1 MLVGLAALLA
11 TISLAGTATA
21 APGGLT
27 IDRGVVQSVS
37 PSRIV
42 LRELDGSTVG
52 IAVGPRTRVLL
63 NGLPAVLSDVRP
75 GFVAAVAHDGSAPA
89 RVIRAFGR
97 VQTTIDRGVVV
108 SVSGRTFT
116 IRTLDGAPLTFQ
128 ITARTRV
135 RVRGLPATFAA
146 IQPGRLVEV
155 THTPRGEAIRVAVRG
170 RRAV

>member
-1 MLVGLAALLA
+1 MLVGLAAFLA
-11 TISLAGTATA
+11 TLSLAGTATA
-21 APGGLT
+21 APGELT

-52 IAVGPRTRVLL
+52 IAVGPLTRVLL
-63 NGLPAVLSDVRP
+63 NGLPAALADIRP

-97 VQTTIDRGVVV
+97 MPTTVDRGVVV
-108 SVSGRTFT
+108 SVSGRIFT
-116 IRTLDGAPLTFQ
+116 IRTLDGASLTFRV
-128 ITARTRV
+128 TARTRV
-135 RVRGLPATFAA
+135 RVRGLPATIAA

-155 THTPRGEAIRVAVRG
+155 THTSRGEAIRVAVRG